1 MDAIHSTKIQ
11 TGPTGKRGPPQK
23 VDLFFPKLFRLY
35 FPSPPLSVPGSPR
48 MNSAA
53 VIAKKDRQSVGNS
66 CRSFESLKF
75 GELVPRCS
83 RPLPA
88 PRYHAKHG
96 RRLKS
101 KESKL
106 NVFCFSWSTCLLS
119 GLFILLRKW
128 EVSLVVILNDI
139 DCNCQSLRLCPCSAL
154 VFALFNSLVIANQ
167 PVYFFTSN
175 VAVDFCVAAGCWSR
189 ILRCTYAKVGDAKVS
204 VVGKDNRQIR
214 WKTG

>member
-1 MDAIHSTKIQ
+1 MDRAHC
-11 TGPTGKRGPPQK
+11 PRGSSRRSL
-23 VDLFFPKLFRLY
+23 LFFTFLRAIFFRP
-35 FPSPPLSVPGSPR
+35 FILSLAPTICPWVSEDEFGSSYR
-48 MNSAA
+48 
-53 VIAKKDRQSVGNS
+53 KKTRQSVGNS

-83 RPLPA
+83 RPLPV
-88 PRYHAKHG
+88 PRYHAKYG

-119 GLFILLRKW
+119 GLFILLRRW

-175 VAVDFCVAAGCWSR
+175 IAVDFCVAAGCWSR